1 MIDERFLHPL
11 LPVHGRL
18 NRPRVRQ
25 MTVPHAGP
33 GPLLTAL
40 HQPGPYR
47 IAQDIAEHREEMGV
61 LLDGKTFEAALPDMA
76 VTPVMP
82 MVAPHMT
89 GQPPLHEGT
98 QGPVSRRL
106 KHQME
111 MVGHQ
116 TKPEHLHGVFG
127 LGRGKQ
133 VEEGAI
139 VSLLVKHD
147 GAAIA
152 AIEDMVG
159 VPSTLTAG
167 NARHQDGTLRQ
178 VHGRRQE
185 KSSLSPFLLLL
196 SNLASQ
202 SLLAQWRAIT
212 RIPPKMMFQTVIRT
226 KLAVKDGATTLA
238 RQMDE
243 CWSTT
248 QNSTQ
253 LMM

>member
-1 MIDERFLHPL
+1 MSEERFLHPL
-11 LPVHGRL
+11 LPGHGRL

-47 IAQDIAEHREEMGV
+47 IVQDRAEHREEMGV
-61 LLDGKTFEAALPDMA
+61 LLDGQTLEAALPDMA

-82 MVAPHMT
+82 MVAPHVT

-98 QGPVSRRL
+98 QGLVSHRL
-106 KHQME
+106 KHQVE

-116 TKPEHLHGVFG
+116 TQPEHLHGVFD
-127 LGRGKQ
+127 LGRGEQ

-147 GAAIA
+147 GTAIA
-152 AIEDMVG
+152 AIEGMIG
-159 VPSTLTAG
+159 VSSTLTAG

-178 VHGRRQE
+178 VHRRRQE
-185 KSSLSPFLLLL
+185 KSSLSPFPI
-196 SNLASQ
+196 Q
-202 SLLAQWRAIT
+202 FKRKGGVT
-212 RIPPKMMFQTVIRT
+212 REDAAALDRWAKEYDVPFSGPEAHPGRGFGSKLHIRVGPKNHIP
-226 KLAVKDGATTLA
+226 VK
-238 RQMDE
+238 
-243 CWSTT
+243 
-248 QNSTQ
+248 
-253 LMM
+253 